1 MAEYY
6 GYAERQRDDYIDWAK
21 VGADVTKKLDDEKNR
36 RETEKA
42 KLDEAQRKSM
52 NVFNTPNIGDNKTL
66 NEVYLNNAEQA
77 KQQQLIWHKELT
89 SGRMSPAEYSR
100 LTQNLLDDNKM
111 FTGVVNKA
119 QEAFARTKERIDK
132 GIASE
137 IEVAQMKKIQEFT
150 DFNNTVFRV
159 DPKSG
164 KMVVA
169 KKNPDGTVSDNPND
183 VLSIQGIFS
192 NLGVTVDKFMLEEE
206 VNKDV
211 KFLAKKYQQV
221 IGKGRIQTL
230 DDLRQNPEFQ
240 KAIDD
245 AVQAKLVNPNDTA
258 SILTQY
264 GNYEIS
270 SDVKDKG
277 KEGVIFVDYSKN
289 IPEAVLTPAQEEEAA
304 KIVKSQYEVQIGK
317 SETYR
322 APVSRGSSSSSG
334 KERIQQRDV
343 LSTLAKMYYGNEEEV
358 SLASEFLRDYMNTY
372 IDKYKGDNILSID
385 RDEDGITFKTPTEI
399 MRIDFGNKTLGQF
412 LEGARSKV
420 KISDKRE
427 SDRIARELREQGVI
441 GKSSVAYTQTPI
453 EIIEAKE
460 EGESEEA
467 EEAEESYVPYS
478 IENNILKK
486 SESTTNTEGVGS
498 KY

>member
-36 RETEKA
+36 RVEKKA
-42 KLDEAQRKSM
+42 ELDEAQRKAL
-52 NVFNTPNIGDNKTL
+52 NLFDTPNIGDNKTL

-89 SGRMSPAEYSR
+89 SGRMTPSEYSR
-100 LTQNLLDDNKM
+100 LTQNLMDDNKM
-111 FTGVVNKA
+111 FTGVVDQA
-119 QEAFARTKERIDK
+119 QDAFTRTKDRIDK

-150 DFNNTVFRV
+150 DFNNTAFRV

-164 KMVVA
+164 KMIVA
-169 KKNPDGTVSDNPND
+169 KKNPDGTISDNPND

-192 NLGVTVDKFMLEEE
+192 NLGVTVDKFMLDEE

-245 AVQAKLVNPNDTA
+245 AVQAKLVNPNNTA
-258 SILTQY
+258 SILSQY

-277 KEGVIFVDYSKN
+277 KEGIIYVDYSKN
-289 IPEAVLTPAQEEEAA
+289 IPEAVLTTAQEEEAA
-304 KIVKSQYEVQIGK
+304 KIVRSQYEVQIGK

-322 APVSRGSSSSSG
+322 APVSSG
-334 KERIQQRDV
+334 GGGNASGRAKKMEQMDL
-343 LSTLAKMYYGNEEEV
+343 LSTLAKMYYGGTEAEIDV
-358 SLASEFLRDYMNTY
+358 SAGMLRDYMNTY
-372 IDKYKGDNILSID
+372 IPKYKEDNIVQIT
-385 RDEDGITFKTPTEI
+385 RDKNGFNLITSVGEITPFSFSGKSL
-399 MRIDFGNKTLGQF
+399 DQF
-412 LEGARSKV
+412 LEGARMKV
-420 KISDKRE
+420 GVKDG
-427 SDRIARELREQGVI
+427 RIARRVARDLQSEGRLSVSDI
-441 GKSSVAYTQTPI
+441 GDYTQ
-453 EIIEAKE
+453 EAITSEDIRKE
-460 EGESEEA
+460 QKLK
-467 EEAEESYVPYS
+467 ESYAPYS
-478 IENNILKK
+478 FDNIGTKYQ
-486 SESTTNTEGVGS
+486 STSKTGGVGS

>member
-36 RETEKA
+36 RVEKKA
-42 KLDEAQRKSM
+42 ELDEAQRKAL
-52 NVFNTPNIGDNKTL
+52 NLFDTPNIGDNKTL

-89 SGRMSPAEYSR
+89 SGRMTPAEYSR
-100 LTQNLLDDNKM
+100 LTQNLMDDNKM
-111 FTGVVNKA
+111 FTGVVNQA
-119 QEAFARTKERIDK
+119 QDAFTRTKERIDK

-150 DFNNTVFRV
+150 DFNNTAFRV

-164 KMVVA
+164 KMIVA

-245 AVQAKLVNPNDTA
+245 AVQAKLVNPNNTA
-258 SILTQY
+258 SILSQY

-277 KEGVIFVDYSKN
+277 KEGIIYVDYSKN
-289 IPEAVLTPAQEEEAA
+289 IPEAVLTTAQEEEAA
-304 KIVKSQYEVQIGK
+304 KIVRSQYEVQIGK

-322 APVSRGSSSSSG
+322 APVSSGSSESYSDRG
-334 KERIQQRDV
+334 KRVTKESLLES
-343 LSTLAKMYYGNEEEV
+343 LSKLYYGNATDMEV
-358 SLASEFLRDYMNTY
+358 GARVVRDYINNNVEE
-372 IDKYKGDNILSID
+372 YKKMPVLSIE
-385 RDEDGITFKTPTEI
+385 RDNKNLILKTAGGGRVTLPFGGMSLSDFMEATAGKIGIYDTALS
-399 MRIDFGNKTLGQF
+399 R
-412 LEGARSKV
+412 
-420 KISDKRE
+420 
-427 SDRIARELREQGVI
+427 RIAKRLGNLPLSAEQ
-441 GKSSVAYTQTPI
+441 YTQEPI
-453 EIIEAKE
+453 EFTGKDETTQSDVDE
-460 EGESEEA
+460 
-467 EEAEESYVPYS
+467 
-478 IENNILKK
+478 ILPSKTGFLGGK
-486 SESTTNTEGVGS
+486 SESTSKTGGVGS